1 VRKGTTDE
9 GKYKAAKGLEEECFL
24 VETEEKK
31 VLQRG
36 GSSQPV

>member
-1 VRKGTTDE
+1 MRKGTTDE
-9 GKYKAAKGLEEECFL
+9 EKYEAAKGQKECFL
-24 VETEEKK
+24 VETGEKK